1 MPHLSAERNTSEL
14 EVNNAL
20 PLLFLHSHQQCCPSW
35 FLEKILC
42 PSIQEHH
49 RQHIELKII
58 LSPGPCLLLMLPL
71 PGCQCY
77 PWHLLHLVK
86 LPHTSG
92 NQIGLK
98 WNREEKRAEQ
108 KQRHKRLWN
117 NHGILVMYRSK
128 HGMLIPLE
136 TLHFNASSIPSQCA
150 PHCQLA
156 CLMSG
161 FYSHSWYHRS
171 GTQ

>member
-1 MPHLSAERNTSEL
+1 MRTVAQAFTLCNTLWCSKKQEKKMPHLSAERNTSEL

-128 HGMLIPLE
+128 TWDANSPWD
-136 TLHFNASSIPSQCA
+136 TSF
-150 PHCQLA
+150 
-156 CLMSG
+156 
-161 FYSHSWYHRS
+161 
-171 GTQ
+171 